1 MDARLQ
7 RHIMEILGSS
17 MSDTVR
23 FMKGAHMRKIQFKTS
38 SLLLSGFFACGLGA
52 CSHVPDG
59 DSFGM
64 GEPPPNYQSRHP
76 IELTGSTESTN
87 IDVSIAG
94 AQPSAMQ
101 LQKAESF
108 GRAFQSDGEGV
119 LSIGIPVGAV
129 NERQAANA
137 AKDVRDRLVSQNIPA
152 HAVVYRPYKSGPG
165 AAAPP
170 LILSY
175 HRIKAQVPNSCGV
188 IDNLDITWR
197 NTQSQDFG
205 CSTQNNF
212 AAMLANPDD
221 LERPRPLDNPNATRR
236 SAVLEKYATSGNPA
250 LTGGQATGGSK

>member
-1 MDARLQ
+1 ML
-7 RHIMEILGSS
+7 
-17 MSDTVR
+17 
-23 FMKGAHMRKIQFKTS
+23 MKGAPMRKLHIKKS
-38 SLLLSGFFACGLGA
+38 SLLLLGFLASALGA
-52 CSHVPDG
+52 CSHGVDE

-76 IELTGSTESTN
+76 IELTGTTESTN
-87 IDVSIAG
+87 IDVNIAG
-94 AQPSAMQ
+94 AQTSAMQ

-137 AKDVRDRLVSQNIPA
+137 AKDVRDRLVAQAIPA

-165 AAAPP
+165 AGAPP

-175 HRIKAQVPNSCGV
+175 HRVKATVPNSCGV
-188 IDNLDITWR
+188 IDNLDITWK

-221 LERPRPLDNPNATRR
+221 LKGPRPLDNPNATRR

-250 LTGGQATGGSK
+250 LTGGQATGSGESK